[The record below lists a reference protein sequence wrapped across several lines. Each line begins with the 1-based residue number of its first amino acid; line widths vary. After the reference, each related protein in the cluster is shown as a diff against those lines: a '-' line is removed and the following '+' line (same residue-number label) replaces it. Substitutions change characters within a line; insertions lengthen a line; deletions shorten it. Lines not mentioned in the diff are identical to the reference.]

1 MFGLQPLHIIVILAL
16 ALLIFGP
23 SQLPAI
29 ARSLGR
35 SINEFRQSA
44 SSMSDELKKGLDE
57 KPATTE
63 VKTDAPKS
71 DV

>member
-1 MFGLQPLHIIVILAL
+1 MFGLQPLHIIVVLAL

-23 SQLPAI
+23 SQLPNI

-35 SINEFRQSA
+35 SINEFRHAAA
-44 SSMSDELKKGLDE
+44 SMTDEMKKGLDE
-57 KPATTE
+57 KPTE

>member
-1 MFGLQPLHIIVILAL
+1 MFGLQPLHIVVILAL

-23 SQLPAI
+23 SQLPNI

-35 SINEFRQSA
+35 SINEFRHAA
-44 SSMSDELKKGLDE
+44 SSMTDEMKKGLDE
-57 KPATTE
+57 KPTTE

>member
-1 MFGLQPLHIIVILAL
+1 MFGLQPLHIVVILAL

-23 SQLPAI
+23 SQLPNI

-35 SINEFRQSA
+35 SINEFRNSA

-57 KPATTE
+57 KPAATE